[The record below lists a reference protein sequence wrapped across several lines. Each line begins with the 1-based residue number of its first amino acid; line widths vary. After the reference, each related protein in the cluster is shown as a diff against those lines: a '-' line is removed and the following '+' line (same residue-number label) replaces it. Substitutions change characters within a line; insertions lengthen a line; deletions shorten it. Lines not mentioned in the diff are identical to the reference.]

1 MNAGFH
7 SERDL
12 RICVPVRAVN
22 SFSANKL
29 WRISLII
36 VAALLGAGLVC
47 ALFITDSH
55 LQMIVGDTV
64 TTLAAIY
71 GTVACFY
78 AAKCCKPI
86 KGVMKAWIWIA
97 AAMTCWIP
105 GNGLYSYYE
114 IVLREAPFP
123 SPADI
128 FFIAYYPAFVLGL
141 LQIRKFRQCE
151 RARPKAM
158 IEMMIAFVAG
168 MLGLGRLI
176 IAPLIAREN
185 STPVLT
191 TVLATA
197 YPAMDLAIIWAL
209 VGLVVRPNSLR
220 DPVTLYLLAG
230 GGLAMTV
237 ADCFFGYQNLLGT
250 WQSGQF
256 MDSLF
261 ALSLCLTGLAGVR
274 MARMAPLLA
283 ALPPMAD
290 RSDDAEALAEAA
302 NPWTRYVPLTIVT
315 VVLLSI
321 AWLVGHTVTPAFAFL
336 FGGSLLI
343 VGLVFARM
351 LMAVREN
358 NDLFR
363 RYHMISEGLKER
375 TTELEFAH
383 CELQIEL
390 LRRGELERERRE
402 MEGKMLQMQKL
413 ESLGVL
419 AGGIAH
425 DFNNLLTAMLGNI
438 GVAKL
443 ELPEK
448 HAAVQFLSE
457 AERITLRA
465 ADLTQQ
471 MLAFSGKGGLA
482 VGAVCLNAVAE
493 EMSGLLKASISKKIS
508 VSLKLAPNLPSIEAD
523 STQLQQVLMNLILNA
538 AESMEGRSGTITVR
552 TRAINADEK
561 FLSRSAL
568 PDTLPPGRYVLM
580 HVTDEGVGMSPETLA
595 RIFEPFFTT
604 KFTGRGLGLAA
615 TLGIVRGHRGVIF
628 AESTEGVGTR
638 FTVGFPAVNA
648 EVAKPVVEQEVEEFR
663 GDQTIL
669 VVDDETLVR
678 DVTTRMLKGRGF
690 RTIAAR
696 DGQEAVS
703 IFEQQNGDIDAVLL
717 DLTMPVMGGEEAF
730 AQIQRINPDVPV
742 IVTSGY
748 AESTAGSRF
757 GDGTQPKGFIQKPF
771 NAQMLTD
778 ALREALN

>member
-1 MNAGFH
+1 MR
-7 SERDL
+7 S
-12 RICVPVRAVN
+12 VN
-22 SFSANKL
+22 SFSAHKL
-29 WRISLII
+29 WHISLFI
-36 VAALLGAGLVC
+36 VAALLAAGLVC
-47 ALFITDSH
+47 ALFITDPDV
-55 LQMIVGDTV
+55 QMIVGNTV
-64 TTLAAIY
+64 TNLSALYA
-71 GTVACFY
+71 TVACLY
-78 AAKCCKPI
+78 AAKRCRPTRRI
-86 KGVMKAWIWIA
+86 MKVWLWIA
-97 AAMTCWIP
+97 AAMFSWVI
-105 GNGLYSYYE
+105 GNGIYSYYE
-114 IVLREAPFP
+114 IFLREAPFP

-128 FFIAYYPAFVLGL
+128 FFLAYYPAFVIGL
-141 LQIRKFRQCE
+141 LQIQKLRQCE

-176 IAPLIAREN
+176 IAPLISREH
-185 STPVLT
+185 STPMLT

-220 DPVTLYLLAG
+220 DPVTLYLLAA
-230 GGLAMTV
+230 GGLSMTV
-237 ADCFFGYQNLLGT
+237 ADCFFGYENLLGT

-261 ALSLCLTGLAGVR
+261 ALSLCLTGLAAVR
-274 MARMAPLLA
+274 MARIGPLVA
-283 ALPPMAD
+283 ALPPMAE
-290 RSDDAEALAEAA
+290 RSEDAEPLVEAA
-302 NPWTRYVPLTIVT
+302 NPWTRYLPLTIIT

-321 AWLVGHTVTPAFAFL
+321 AWLVGNSVTPGFAFL

-363 RYHMISEGLKER
+363 RYHMISAGLKDR
-375 TTELEFAH
+375 TTELEYAH

-402 MEGKMLQMQKL
+402 MEGKILQMQKL

-443 ELPEK
+443 ELPET
-448 HAAVQFLSE
+448 HPATQFLSE
-457 AERITLRA
+457 AERVTLRA

-482 VGAVCLNAVAE
+482 VGPLCLNSVAE
-493 EMSGLLKASISKKIS
+493 EMSGLLKASISKKIN
-508 VSLKLAPNLPSIEAD
+508 VSLKLAPNLPSIVAD
-523 STQLQQVLMNLILNA
+523 STQIQQVLMNLILNA
-538 AESMEGRSGTITVR
+538 AESMEGRSGTVTVR
-552 TRAINADEK
+552 TRAIEADEK
-561 FLSRSAL
+561 FLSRSTL
-568 PDTLPPGRYVLM
+568 PDSLAPGRYVLM
-580 HVTDEGVGMSPETLA
+580 HVTDEGTGMSPETLA

-615 TLGIVRGHRGVIF
+615 TLGIVRGHRGIIF

-638 FTVGFPAVNA
+638 FTVGFPAVDA
-648 EVAKPVVEQEVEEFR
+648 KIVKPVVEEVEEFR

-678 DVTTRMLKGRGF
+678 EVTTRMLKGRGF
-690 RTIAAR
+690 RIISAS
-696 DGQEAVS
+696 DGQEAIN
-703 IFEQQNGDIDAVLL
+703 IFEEKNTDIDAVLL

-730 AQIQRINPDVPV
+730 AQLQRINPSVPV

-748 AESTAGSRF
+748 AESTAGARF
-757 GDGTQPKGFIQKPF
+757 VDGTQPKGFIQKPF